1 MKKIAIILVL
11 LFLCVIL
18 CSSAGCTTIANTFD
32 PVLGNWE
39 SSLAMSYF
47 DLTSNG
53 KGTKTELGTTSAIEW
68 NKVGDGAYNI
78 DGARYTLNGNI
89 LQGEFTTYH
98 KL

>member
-18 CSSAGCTTIANTFD
+18 CSSAGCTTVANTFD

-68 NKVGDGAYNI
+68 NKVGDGAYKI
-78 DGARYTLNGNI
+78 DGARYTLNGNY
-89 LQGEFTTYH
+89 LLGDNVTYH
-98 KL
+98 K